1 MPLAPPWTLTDH
13 EWLDHIWIDMS
24 RRRQHSLTS
33 HLQTLLMHLLKW
45 QYQPVG
51 RQWGHSWAD
60 TIREARAAARALLAR
75 HASLRPQLPTALA
88 RAYPR
93 ACRET
98 QRETGLPR
106 ATFPQACP
114 WAAEQILDDDF
125 WPEG

>member
-1 MPLAPPWTLTDH
+1 MPLVPPWTLTDH

-33 HLQTLLMHLLKW
+33 HLQTLLMHLLQW
-45 QYQPVG
+45 QYQPPG

-60 TIREARAAARALLAR
+60 TIRQARAEAQALLAR
-75 HASLRPQLPTALA
+75 HPSLRPQLPTALV
-88 RAYPR
+88 RVYPR

-98 QRETGLPR
+98 QRETGLPL
-106 ATFPQACP
+106 ATFPQSCP
-114 WAAEQILDDDF
+114 WTAEQLLDADF